1 MKLLEIFNHEP
12 PRKDFSGKYFYL
24 RDSIL
29 FLQRINQRKHNPVIT
44 RIINDM
50 KTDLDYLVSNN
61 KRS

>member
-1 MKLLEIFNHEP
+1 MKLLEMFNHGP
-12 PRKDFSGKYFYL
+12 QPKNFGGKVNYM

-29 FLQRINQRKHNPVIT
+29 FLQKINQRKHNPVIT

-50 KTDLDYLVSNN
+50 RADLNNLVN